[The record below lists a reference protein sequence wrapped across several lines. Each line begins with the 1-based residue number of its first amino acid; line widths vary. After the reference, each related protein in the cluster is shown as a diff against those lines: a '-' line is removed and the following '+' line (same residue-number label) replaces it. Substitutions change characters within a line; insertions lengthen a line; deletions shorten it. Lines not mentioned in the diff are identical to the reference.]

1 MSTSTAKPFN
11 PSIADAQKIIYLGY
25 NARLPRAK
33 ELLEEHRE
41 EIRELFT
48 RNGVDRDSD
57 LVTGMQT
64 LHDMLMQKNKRSLR
78 RANFMSMRETL
89 SGEGRTRRKR
99 SHRRRPHHRRTHHR
113 RPHKKKLHRRKSHRK
128 K

>member
-1 MSTSTAKPFN
+1 MSTSTTKTFN

-33 ELLEEHRE
+33 ELLEEHNE

-48 RNGVDRDSD
+48 KNGVDRDSD

-64 LHDMLMQKNKRSLR
+64 LHNMLMQKNEQ
-78 RANFMSMRETL
+78 AL
-89 SGEGRTRRKR
+89 SGKGRTRRKR
-99 SHRRRPHHRRTHHR
+99 SHRRRPHHRRTHHRRPHHRRTHHR